1 MRNFVLTSSSVT
13 DGHPD
18 KLCDRI
24 SDAIVDA
31 LLTLDPCCRVQAEC
45 AIATGI
51 VFLALHSRTS
61 ARVDLPSIVRQI
73 VSETGYADPE
83 FNEQNLT
90 VLTSEAQLPMMASTE
105 LSGTCS
111 RLPADPV
118 SATLFGYACRHSTEM
133 LPLSCVLAHRLAS
146 RMRDVRRSGELP
158 NLHPDGNVQVALRY
172 HNRQPQCI
180 EGITIFSALDADGP
194 KSWDVSEEIRKLVV
208 DPVVRNSEVAMAK
221 GCMISIN
228 PVDTV
233 NIGGPTR
240 HAGLTGR
247 KTDIDTYGGYS
258 RHSGAA
264 LSGKDPSRID
274 RTGAYAARYAA
285 KTIVASGLAD
295 ECEVQISYTMG
306 RPEPISLE
314 IDTFGSAKL
323 PEAKIRKALCETLD
337 FNVNAIID
345 TFKLEEQPKI
355 CGGRFFTNL
364 AVFGH
369 FGRDDLRLPWEQTDK
384 AALLARNV

>member
-18 KLCDRI
+18 KLCDRV

-31 LLTLDPCCRVQAEC
+31 LLTLDPCCQVQAEC

-61 ARVDLPSIVRQI
+61 ARVDLPSIVRQV

-83 FNEQNLT
+83 FNGQNLT
-90 VLTSEAQLPMMASTE
+90 VLTSEAQLPMYAPADN
-105 LSGTCS
+105 SGSCS
-111 RLPADPV
+111 RLPVDPI
-118 SATLFGYACRHSTEM
+118 SATLFGYACQHSTEM
-133 LPLSCVLAHRLAS
+133 LPFSCVLAHRLAS
-146 RMRDVRRSGELP
+146 RMSDARRHGELP
-158 NLHPDGNVQVALRY
+158 NLHPDGHVQVAIRY
-172 HNRQPQCI
+172 HERQPQYI
-180 EGITIFSALDADGP
+180 EGITLFSALDAGGA
-194 KSWDVSEEIRKLVV
+194 KSPGLSEEIRRIIV
-208 DPVVRNSEVAMAK
+208 DPVVRNSEVPLAK
-221 GCMISIN
+221 GCIIAIN

-233 NIGGPTR
+233 HIGGPTR

-323 PEAKIRKALCETLD
+323 PEVRIRKALCDTLD

-345 TFKLEEQPKI
+345 GFKLEELPKAR
-355 CGGRFFTNL
+355 GGRFFTNL

-369 FGRDDLRLPWEQTDK
+369 FGRDDLQLPWEQTDK
-384 AALLARNV
+384 AAHLARNV

>member
-1 MRNFVLTSSSVT
+1 MS
-13 DGHPD
+13 
-18 KLCDRI
+18 
-24 SDAIVDA
+24 
-31 LLTLDPCCRVQAEC
+31 
-45 AIATGI
+45 
-51 VFLALHSRTS
+51 
-61 ARVDLPSIVRQI
+61 
-73 VSETGYADPE
+73 
-83 FNEQNLT
+83 
-90 VLTSEAQLPMMASTE
+90 
-105 LSGTCS
+105 
-111 RLPADPV
+111 
-118 SATLFGYACRHSTEM
+118 
-133 LPLSCVLAHRLAS
+133 
-146 RMRDVRRSGELP
+146 DVRRNGELP
-158 NLHPDGNVQVALRY
+158 DLHPDGHVQVALRY

-180 EGITIFSALDADGP
+180 EGITIFSALYADTP
-194 KSWDVSEEIRKLVV
+194 KSREVSEEIRRLII
-208 DPVVRNSEVAMAK
+208 DPVVNNSDLAVAK

-323 PEAKIRKALCETLD
+323 PEAKIRKVLCETID

-369 FGRDDLRLPWEQTDK
+369 FGRDDLRLPWEKTDK
-384 AALLARNV
+384 AALLARYV